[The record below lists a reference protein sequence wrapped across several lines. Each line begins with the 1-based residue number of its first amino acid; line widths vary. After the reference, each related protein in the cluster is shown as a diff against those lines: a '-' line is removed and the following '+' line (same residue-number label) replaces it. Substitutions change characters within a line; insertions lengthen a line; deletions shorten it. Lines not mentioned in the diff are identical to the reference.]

1 MVNNEYIQCEP
12 YFVRSVENNMMIHS
26 PSKEKQFQESSN
38 VLILKKKISSF
49 VSCRLTH
56 SLTLSHDGPSLC
68 YPEHKS
74 ISKRLAKNIF

>member
-56 SLTLSHDGPSLC
+56 SLFPTTVHPSTTL
-68 YPEHKS
+68 
-74 ISKRLAKNIF
+74 NIRASPRD